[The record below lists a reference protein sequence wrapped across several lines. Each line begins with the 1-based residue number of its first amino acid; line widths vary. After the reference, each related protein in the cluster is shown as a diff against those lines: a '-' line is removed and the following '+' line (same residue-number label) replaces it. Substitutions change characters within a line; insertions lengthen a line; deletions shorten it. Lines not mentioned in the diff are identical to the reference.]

1 MPSWL
6 CAIPLNNEMEERGP
20 GASFSPVVQHGRAP
34 AETPRRVNEK
44 TRRKRKSLAA
54 RWRRRRDLNFIF
66 PVLLLLFCLFPVYLC
81 PNYKIYKLASHRLG
95 TFPLSLSVFLKGK
108 HKGKLSESS
117 FTREA
122 QFSIT
127 NKALA
132 KFTSYVRLFNNLNYI
147 FQLKR
152 CSFPLR
158 VPFIPW

>member
-1 MPSWL
+1 MNS
-6 CAIPLNNEMEERGP
+6 
-20 GASFSPVVQHGRAP
+20 
-34 AETPRRVNEK
+34 
-44 TRRKRKSLAA
+44 
-54 RWRRRRDLNFIF
+54 IF

-95 TFPLSLSVFLKGK
+95 AFPLSLSVFLKGK

-147 FQLKR
+147 FPIKAVFF
-152 CSFPLR
+152 SFESTFYPLVDIDNTDLSHSSNIR
-158 VPFIPW
+158 LP

>member
-1 MPSWL
+1 MFIFTELHAHKKLASVL
-6 CAIPLNNEMEERGP
+6 SGKQA
-20 GASFSPVVQHGRAP
+20 GAHHLLKQNAP
-34 AETPRRVNEK
+34 AV
-44 TRRKRKSLAA
+44 KSLRV